1 MLLEHLSICN
11 YGVYAGKND
20 FDLSSTPQKPI
31 VLIGGF
37 NGAGKTTILE
47 SMMIALYGRAY
58 FGIKRSKK
66 EYLGFVYDKIHRSNK
81 KRADSASVEIA
92 FRFYHAGYEDRYVIT
107 RSWQVEGASV
117 TESFSVKKNDEM
129 MNDVNESQ
137 WQSFIE
143 GLLPLGIAKLFFFD
157 GEKIVRVTENKGKNN
172 DEIKTSLETM
182 IGAELV
188 HRLHAD
194 LDLYMVRKSDTKNDL
209 PLQYDVMNKEKKQVV
224 SDIQSLLEE
233 KEKKS
238 TELDF
243 VNAKI
248 TEKESLILGIGGGYA
263 DIRSKLLSDKAV
275 LEEKMNSLTKQIQ
288 EELAFDAPFHLIP
301 SLLERVNDQLKKDL
315 EVSSKKGA
323 NVSAKLIEHEL
334 KNKLESATY
343 WPDNTDGKAL
353 TAKILDT
360 VREISTPVKEETIF
374 DLSDED
380 TVSIMQV
387 MKKIKAGHTEFSN
400 ILDSYADMMADLE
413 KTEIDIARIPKDDEL
428 GPRIYKI
435 NQMHQE
441 VGLLQGEIIHIDQ
454 QIASKKSFVKIL
466 QNKLRVMI
474 KSIHHSQSVSAGIQ
488 LASKMQ
494 AVLDAYYTNL
504 KEQKIKELESNLLD
518 TTKLLLHKESIRKI
532 RIDRDTFE
540 IKVYENDDDQIP
552 GDLLSMGERQIVGT
566 ALLWAIARTCGRSLP
581 FVIDTPLGRLDGQHL
596 SNLTDRFYPFASH
609 QMILLS
615 TDREIGYKEYERLL
629 PHISNSYRIECNQ
642 SKSVT
647 SVVSG
652 YFMEEEIAST

>member
-1 MLLEHLSICN
+1 MLLEHLSIRN

-20 FDLSSTPQKPI
+20 FDLLSTQQKPI
-31 VLIGGF
+31 VIIGGF

-47 SMMIALYGRAY
+47 SMMLALYGRAY

-66 EYLGFVYDKIHRSNK
+66 EYLRFVYEKIHRSNK
-81 KRADSASVEIA
+81 KRADSASIEIG
-92 FRFYHAGYEDRYVIT
+92 FRFYHAGYEDKYVIT

-117 TESFSVKKNDEM
+117 TESFSVNKNDEV
-129 MNDVNESQ
+129 MNDINESQ

-157 GEKIVRVTENKGKNN
+157 GEKIVRITENGGKNN

-209 PLQYDVMNKEKKQVV
+209 PSQYENLSKEKKQIT
-224 SDIQSLLEE
+224 SDIQYMIEE
-233 KEKKS
+233 RGKKS
-238 TELDF
+238 TELDI

-248 TEKESLILGIGGGYA
+248 AEKESLILGIGGGYA
-263 DIRSKLLSDKAV
+263 DIRSKLLADKAV
-275 LEEKMNSLTKQIQ
+275 LEERMNGFTKQIQ
-288 EELAFDAPFHLIP
+288 GELASDTPFYFAS
-301 SLLERVNDQLKKDL
+301 SLLGRVRDQLKKDL
-315 EVSSKKGA
+315 AILTKKAAGA
-323 NVSAKLIEHEL
+323 GAKLIEGEL
-334 KNKLESATY
+334 KSKLESATY
-343 WPDNTDGKAL
+343 WPDDIDGKAL

-360 VREISTPVKEETIF
+360 VREISTPVKEEMIF

-380 TVSIMQV
+380 TMSIIQV
-387 MKKIKAGHTEFSN
+387 MNKIKAGHTEFSN
-400 ILDSYADMMADLE
+400 TIDSYADMMVDLE
-413 KTEIDIARIPKDDEL
+413 KTETNITRIPKDDEL
-428 GPRIYKI
+428 GPRIYEI

-454 QIASKKSFVKIL
+454 QIASKRSFVKIL
-466 QNKLRVMI
+466 QSKLKTMV
-474 KSIHHSQSVSAGIQ
+474 KSIHHNQSDSAGMQ

-494 AVLDAYYTNL
+494 AVLDTYYTNL
-504 KEQKIKELESNLLD
+504 KERKIKELESNLLD
-518 TTKLLLHKESIRKI
+518 VARVLLHKESIRKI

-615 TDREIGYKEYERLL
+615 TDREIGYKEYNQLL

-642 SKSVT
+642 SKSIT
-647 SVVSG
+647 SVVPG
-652 YFMEEEIAST
+652 YFMEDKIAST